1 MKEAGIIAAASI
13 FLRSSI
19 FIIIAHFRRAVKL
32 LKLALQSFLQF
43 FRCYRLLPGA
53 GHIP

>member
-19 FIIIAHFRRAVKL
+19 SVIIAYFRRGVKL
-32 LKLALQSFLQF
+32 LKL
-43 FRCYRLLPGA
+43 GV
-53 GHIP
+53 

>member
-19 FIIIAHFRRAVKL
+19 FIIIAYFRRGVKL
-32 LKLALQSFLQF
+32 LKL
-43 FRCYRLLPGA
+43 GV
-53 GHIP
+53 